1 MVARSEQQ
9 VTSKLRSTFG
19 NEFVHR
25 TMSDGQHADGLAR
38 FADLVK
44 NAVDVRFRAVE
55 QMAHGA
61 LRPPSFRS
69 QWTTPG
75 KPFEDIDGFLKPVVP
90 AGCRQGLSDMDLL
103 IEIVEV
109 AGGADSQFNVVC
121 HDGGGGR

>member
-38 FADLVK
+38 FVDLVK

-61 LRPPSFRS
+61 QPLSFVWLPLERCKGDGSQAPCGQNFGWVRNSFSRSLQGNFRPGSRS
-69 QWTTPG
+69 GAP
-75 KPFEDIDGFLKPVVP
+75 PYRHPCFAL
-90 AGCRQGLSDMDLL
+90 
-103 IEIVEV
+103 V
-109 AGGADSQFNVVC
+109 AE
-121 HDGGGGR
+121 